1 MKVLLIYPRR
11 DPDSPVRTQFD
22 WQRLFR
28 LVGWPVP
35 YRGYGLYLNVLD
47 TLASLAPPGTEVRA
61 VNENIEAIDFE
72 AEVDLVALSCMVTT
86 ASRGYE
92 IADRFRKRGVQVV
105 MGGYHPFLG
114 EKFGWAEEILE
125 HVDSMCTSEADH
137 LWPQILEDARHNRL
151 KPSYSQEHLTDMG
164 SVAHRI
170 QNSPRQWLRYGYL
183 TIQASR
189 GCPFHCSFC
198 SIIMMLGN
206 EMRYKPP
213 EAVTRELEPIF
224 KHDVLGRLLT
234 RPLFLVDDNVYGSP
248 REFKKLL
255 SAIIELRSKY
265 PRFRAAFGSQ
275 LTINIVRDR
284 EALELLR
291 DAGFYNV
298 FVGLESQDPD
308 VLRAYGKHHNVA
320 FDYDEAIATLRS
332 YGMEM
337 IASFIFGQDME
348 TTEVFDSTYDFIERN
363 AVVYPYFNILVPNEK
378 QWLEYEEQGRILT
391 RNWRLYDAQH
401 TVFIPNKM
409 RPIELQKGFAE
420 LVDRVFDYQAIHKRL
435 VKAFVQGGSRQFM
448 LPYPMQ
454 LLFFFK
460 TLAALAVERDR
471 EGYAFVK
478 GLSSYILKNEISMFT
493 VLFQLD
499 QHDYAVKNRAAM
511 GDHHFEL
518 DVPSWQERSAAAG
531 SPREAAVGQSMV
543 S

>member
-1 MKVLLIYPRR
+1 MKILLIYPKR
-11 DPDSPVRTQFD
+11 DPNSPVRTQFD
-22 WQRLFR
+22 WQRLFQ
-28 LVGWPVP
+28 LLGWPMP

-47 TLASLAPPGTEVRA
+47 TLGSLAPPGTEVRA
-61 VNENIEAIDFE
+61 VNENIEPIDFD

-92 IADRFRKRGVQVV
+92 IADRFRRRGVQVV
-105 MGGYHPFLG
+105 MGGYHPFIG

-125 HVDSMCTSEADH
+125 HVDSVCTSEADH
-137 LWPQILEDARHNRL
+137 LWPQILEDARHKRL
-151 KPSYSQEHLTDMG
+151 RPTYAQEHLTDMG
-164 SVAHRI
+164 GVAHRI
-170 QNSPRQWLRYGYL
+170 RTSPRHWLRYGYL
-183 TIQASR
+183 TVQASR

-213 EAVTRELEPIF
+213 EAVARELEPIF
-224 KHDVLGRLLT
+224 KHDVMGRLLR

-255 SAIIELRSKY
+255 SAIIELRRKY

-275 LTINIVRDR
+275 LTINITRDR

-291 DAGFYNV
+291 EADFYNV
-298 FVGLESQDPD
+298 FVGLESQDPV

-320 FDYDEAIATLRS
+320 FDYDEAISTLRR

-363 AVVYPYFNILVPNEK
+363 AVVYPYFNILVPNDK

-391 RNWRLYDAQH
+391 RDWRLYDAQH

-409 RPIELQKGFAE
+409 RPIELQKGFAD
-420 LVDRVFDYQAIHKRL
+420 LVDRVFDYPAIHQRL
-435 VKAFVQGGSRQFM
+435 VKAFVDGGSRQFM
-448 LPYPMQ
+448 LPHPMQ
-454 LLFFFK
+454 LLMFFK
-460 TLAALAVERDR
+460 TLAALAVEGDR
-471 EGYAFVK
+471 EGYAFVR

-493 VLFQLD
+493 VMFQLD

-511 GDHHFEL
+511 RDHHFDL
-518 DVPSWQERSAAAG
+518 DVPSWQERLAAAG
-531 SPREAAVGQSMV
+531 PAHQEAVGETMV
-543 S
+543 P